1 MKLLIKQRVFSW
13 SDTYDIY
20 DEFENP
26 KYYVEAEIFSWGHQL
41 HVYDH
46 SGDEVGIIHEKV
58 FSFLPEFSIEIQG
71 ETVGTIYKNFS
82 FFKNNYEVDFK
93 GWKVEGNYTGW
104 NYDVYDG
111 DELVLNISK
120 KLFAWGDTYVLDFAD
135 EKDEINGLLLVIAI
149 DAANCKN

>member
-46 SGDEVGIIHEKV
+46 SGNEVGIIHEKV

-120 KLFAWGDTYVLDFAD
+120 KLFASAST
-135 EKDEINGLLLVIAI
+135 
-149 DAANCKN
+149 

>member
-20 DEFENP
+20 DEDENP

-41 HVYDH
+41 HVYDCFH
-46 SGDEVGIIHEKV
+46 NEIGIIHQKV
-58 FSFLPEFSIEIQG
+58 FSFLPEFSIEING
-71 ETVGTIYKNFS
+71 EIVGTIYKNFT

-111 DELVLNISK
+111 DELIVNISK
-120 KLFAWGDTYVLDFAD
+120 KLFTWGDTYVLDFVD
-135 EKDEINGLLLVIAI
+135 EKDEIDGLMLVIAI
-149 DAANCKN
+149 DAANCKD

>member
-46 SGDEVGIIHEKV
+46 SGNEVGIIHEKV

-71 ETVGTIYKNFS
+71 ETVGTIYKNFT

>member
-1 MKLLIKQRVFSW
+1 MKLLIKQRVFSC

-20 DEFENP
+20 DEEENP
-26 KYYVEAEIFSWGHQL
+26 KYFVQAEVFSWGHQL
-41 HVYDH
+41 HVYDRFDNEI
-46 SGDEVGIIHEKV
+46 GVIHQKV

-71 ETVGTIYKNFS
+71 EIVGTIYKNFT

-111 DELVLNISK
+111 DELILNISK
-120 KLFAWGDTYVLDFAD
+120 KLFTWGDTYVLDFVD
-135 EKDEINGLLLVIAI
+135 EKDEIDGLMLVIAI
-149 DAANCKN
+149 DAANCKD

>member
-20 DEFENP
+20 DEEENP
-26 KYYVEAEIFSWGHQL
+26 KYFVQAEVFSLGHQL
-41 HVYDH
+41 HVYDRFDNEI
-46 SGDEVGIIHEKV
+46 GVIHQKV

-71 ETVGTIYKNFS
+71 EIVGTIYKNFT

-111 DELVLNISK
+111 DELILNISK
-120 KLFAWGDTYVLDFAD
+120 KLFTWGDTYVLDFMD
-135 EKDEINGLLLVIAI
+135 EKDEIDGLLLVIAI
-149 DAANCKN
+149 DAANCKD

>member
-20 DEFENP
+20 DEEENP
-26 KYYVEAEIFSWGHQL
+26 KYFVQAEVFSWGHQL
-41 HVYDH
+41 HVYDRFDNEI
-46 SGDEVGIIHEKV
+46 GVIHQKV

-71 ETVGTIYKNFS
+71 EIVGTIYKNFT

-111 DELVLNISK
+111 DELILNISK
-120 KLFAWGDTYVLDFAD
+120 KLFTWGDTYVLDFMD
-135 EKDEINGLLLVIAI
+135 EKDEIDGLLLVIAI
-149 DAANCKN
+149 DAANCKD

>member
-20 DEFENP
+20 DEDENP
-26 KYYVEAEIFSWGHQL
+26 KYYVEAEMFSWGHQL
-41 HVYDH
+41 HVYDCFNN
-46 SGDEVGIIHEKV
+46 EIGIIHQKV

-71 ETVGTIYKNFS
+71 EIVGTIYKNFT

-111 DELVLNISK
+111 DELIVNISK
-120 KLFAWGDTYVLDFAD
+120 KLFTWGDTYVLDFVD
-135 EKDEINGLLLVIAI
+135 EKDEIDGLMLVIAI
-149 DAANCKN
+149 DAANCKD

>member
-46 SGDEVGIIHEKV
+46 SGNEVGIIHEKV

-71 ETVGTIYKNFS
+71 ETVGTIYKNFT

-111 DELVLNISK
+111 DELILNISK

>member
-20 DEFENP
+20 DEDENP
-26 KYYVEAEIFSWGHQL
+26 KYYVEAEMFSWGHQL
-41 HVYDH
+41 HVYDCFNN
-46 SGDEVGIIHEKV
+46 EIGIIHQKV

-71 ETVGTIYKNFS
+71 EIVGTIYKNFT

-111 DELVLNISK
+111 DELIVNISK
-120 KLFAWGDTYVLDFAD
+120 KLFTWGDTYVLDFVD
-135 EKDEINGLLLVIAI
+135 EKDEIDGLMLVIAI
-149 DAANCKN
+149 DAAHCKD

>member
-20 DEFENP
+20 DEEENP
-26 KYYVEAEIFSWGHQL
+26 KYYVEAEMFSWGHQL
-41 HVYDH
+41 HVYDCFNN
-46 SGDEVGIIHEKV
+46 EIGIIHQKV
-58 FSFLPEFSIEIQG
+58 FSFLPEFSIEING
-71 ETVGTIYKNFS
+71 EIVGTIYKNFT

-111 DELVLNISK
+111 DELIVNISK
-120 KLFAWGDTYVLDFAD
+120 KLFTWGDTYVLDFVD
-135 EKDEINGLLLVIAI
+135 EKDEIDGLLLVIAI
-149 DAANCKN
+149 DAANCKD

>member
-20 DEFENP
+20 DEDENP

-41 HVYDH
+41 HVYDCFNN
-46 SGDEVGIIHEKV
+46 EIGIIHQKI
-58 FSFLPEFSIEIQG
+58 FSFLPEFSIEING
-71 ETVGTIYKNFS
+71 EIVGTIYKNFT

-111 DELVLNISK
+111 DELIVNISK
-120 KLFAWGDTYVLDFAD
+120 KLFTWGDTYVLDFVD
-135 EKDEINGLLLVIAI
+135 EKDEIDGLMLVIAI
-149 DAANCKN
+149 DAANCKD

>member
-71 ETVGTIYKNFS
+71 ETVGTIYKNFT

>member
-20 DEFENP
+20 DEDENP
-26 KYYVEAEIFSWGHQL
+26 KYYVKAEMFSWGHQL
-41 HVYDH
+41 HVYDCFNN
-46 SGDEVGIIHEKV
+46 EIGIIHQKV
-58 FSFLPEFSIEIQG
+58 FSFLPEFSIEMQG
-71 ETVGTIYKNFS
+71 EIVGTIYKNFT

-111 DELVLNISK
+111 DELILNISK
-120 KLFAWGDTYVLDFAD
+120 KLFTWGDTYVLDFVD
-135 EKDEINGLLLVIAI
+135 EKDEIDGLMLVIAI
-149 DAANCKN
+149 DAANCKD

>member
-46 SGDEVGIIHEKV
+46 SGNEVGIIHEKV

-82 FFKNNYEVDFK
+82 FFKNNYEVNFK
-93 GWKVEGNYTGW
+93 GWLVEGNYTGW

-111 DELVLNISK
+111 DKLVLNISK

>member
-46 SGDEVGIIHEKV
+46 SGNEVGIIHEKV